1 MEIKKKV
8 LLTGASGTIGC
19 SVPKVLCEKGFEVY
33 ALTRRERTTGGGI
46 RWIQGDILDGTFI
59 DRMMAEIKPECLIH
73 LVWNVEEGHF
83 QSNKNYSFL
92 SLGIRL
98 AQAFAENG
106 GKRALYAGSFAEYAA
121 SDRQLKETDAVD
133 LSRTHYAF
141 CKHHLHEIAER
152 YFRANGVSFGYARIF
167 SNFGARDTHKNRLM
181 GLLREHFLNDQPLVI
196 KGGSLLR
203 DFIYVK
209 DTAAA
214 LVQFLESGVEG
225 TVNICTGKA
234 TSVKDF
240 ATLFAKKVGKE
251 HLLVFK
257 DDCADQVPIQ
267 FGDNTRLVKEVGYTP
282 RYTVEQGLSEIAE
295 EFLKAEKER
304 KTKN

>member
-1 MEIKKKV
+1 MKKKV
-8 LLTGASGTIGC
+8 LLTGASGGIGC
-19 SVPKVLCEKGFEVY
+19 SVPKVLCERGFEVY
-33 ALTRRERTTGGGI
+33 APIRREV
-46 RWIQGDILDGTFI
+46 QAEGDVHWVKGNILDDVFI
-59 DRMMAEIKPECLIH
+59 DRMMAEIKPEYLIH
-73 LVWNVEEGHF
+73 LAWDRSSVYEKHAPL
-83 QSNKNYSFL
+83 QYTFL
-92 SLGIRL
+92 SSGIRL
-98 AQAFAENG
+98 TQAFVENG
-106 GKRALYAGSFAEYAA
+106 GERALYAGSFAEYAA
-121 SDRQLKETDAVD
+121 SDRPLKETDALD
-133 LSRTHYAF
+133 LTRTHYAF

-152 YFRANGVSFGYARIF
+152 YFCASGVSFGYARIGG
-167 SNFGARDTHKNRLM
+167 SYSLEDMHKNRLM
-181 GLLREHFLNDQPLVI
+181 GSLYKAFLNDQMFVFRDR
-196 KGGSLLR
+196 SLSR

-234 TSVKDF
+234 TSVRDF
-240 ATLFAKKVGKE
+240 VTLFAKKVGKE

-257 DDCADQVPIQ
+257 DDCADQVPVQ

-304 KTKN
+304 KAKN

>member
-1 MEIKKKV
+1 MKKRI
-8 LLTGASGTIGC
+8 LLTGASGCIGRY
-19 SVPKVLCEKGFEVY
+19 VREILLQKEFEVY
-33 ALTRRERTTGGGI
+33 APTRRESPAGGGI
-46 RWIQGDILDGTFI
+46 HWIKGDILDGTFI
-59 DRMMAEIKPECLIH
+59 DRMMAGIKPECLLH
-73 LVWNVEEGHF
+73 LAWNLEEGHY

-92 SLGIRL
+92 SSGIRL

-106 GKRALYAGSFAEYAA
+106 GKRALYIGSFAEYAT
-121 SDRQLKETDAVD
+121 SDRPLKETDALD
-133 LSRTHYAF
+133 LDQTHYAF

-152 YFRANGVSFGYARIF
+152 YFRVNGVSFGYARISF
-167 SNFGARDTHKNRLM
+167 NFGARNIHRHRFM
-181 GLLREHFLNDQPLVI
+181 GLLLEHFRNDQPLVI

-209 DTAAA
+209 DTTAA
-214 LVQFLESGVEG
+214 LVQFLGSDVEG

-234 TSVKDF
+234 TSTKDF
-240 ATLFAKKVGKE
+240 VTLFAKKVGKE

-267 FGDNTRLVKEVGYTP
+267 FGDTTRLVKEVGYTP

>member
-1 MEIKKKV
+1 MQMRRFLYRVEPRWNRTK
-8 LLTGASGTIGC
+8 TGFRQGR
-19 SVPKVLCEKGFEVY
+19 KGFEVY
-33 ALTRRERTTGGGI
+33 APTRQESITGGGI
-46 RWIQGDILDGTFI
+46 HWIKGDILDDTFI
-59 DRMMAEIKPECLIH
+59 NHLMAGVKPEYLLH
-73 LVWNVEEGHF
+73 LAWDVNEGNY
-83 QSNKNYSFL
+83 QSNENYSFL
-92 SLGIRL
+92 SSGIRL

-106 GKRALYAGSFAEYAA
+106 GKRALYAGSFAEYAT
-121 SDRQLKETDAVD
+121 SDCPLKETDAVD

-152 YFRANGVSFGYARIF
+152 YFRANGVSFGYARIAG
-167 SNFGARDTHKNRLM
+167 SYSLEDTHKNRLM
-181 GLLREHFLNDQPLVI
+181 GSLWKAFLNDQTFVF
-196 KGGSLLR
+196 KDRSLSR

-209 DTAAA
+209 DVASA
-214 LVQFLESGVEG
+214 LVQFLESDVEG

-234 TSVKDF
+234 TSIKDF

-251 HLLVFK
+251 HLLIFK
-257 DDCADQVPIQ
+257 DDCADQMPIQ

>member
-1 MEIKKKV
+1 MKKKI
-8 LLTGASGTIGC
+8 LLTGANGTIGWFV
-19 SVPKVLCEKGFEVY
+19 SRILLQKEFEVY
-33 ALTRRERTTGGGI
+33 APTRRESTTGGGI
-46 RWIQGDILDGTFI
+46 RWIKGDILDDAFI
-59 DRMMAEIKPECLIH
+59 GRIMAEIRPECLIH
-73 LVWNVEEGHF
+73 LAWNLEEGHY

-92 SLGIRL
+92 SSGIHL
-98 AQAFAENG
+98 AKTFVENG
-106 GKRALYAGSFAEYAA
+106 GERVLYIGSSFEYAA
-121 SDRQLKETDAVD
+121 SEYPLKETDALD

-152 YFRANGVSFGYARIF
+152 YCCANSVSCGYARIF
-167 SNFGARDTHKNRLM
+167 SNFGVRDTHKFRLM
-181 GLLREHFLNDQPLVI
+181 ELLWEHFLNDQPLVI

-240 ATLFAKKVGKE
+240 VTLFAKKVGKE

>member
-1 MEIKKKV
+1 MKKKI

-19 SVPKVLCEKGFEVY
+19 FVSRVLCEEGFEVY
-33 ALTRRERTTGGGI
+33 APTRQESITGGGI
-46 RWIQGDILDGTFI
+46 HWIKGDILDDTFI
-59 DRMMAEIKPECLIH
+59 NHLMAGVKPECLLH
-73 LVWNVEEGHF
+73 LAWNLEEGRY

-92 SLGIRL
+92 SSGIRL

-106 GKRALYAGSFAEYAA
+106 GKRALYAGSFVEYAA
-121 SDRQLKETDAVD
+121 SDRPLKETDALD
-133 LSRTHYAF
+133 LTRTHYAF

-152 YFRANGVSFGYARIF
+152 YFRANGVSCGYARIGD
-167 SNFGARDTHKNRLM
+167 SYSLNTHRHRLM
-181 GLLREHFLNDQPLVI
+181 GSLWKAFLNDQPLVI
-196 KGGSLLR
+196 TGGSLLR

-240 ATLFAKKVGKE
+240 VTLFAKKVGKE
-251 HLLVFK
+251 HLLIFK
-257 DDCADQVPIQ
+257 DDCADQAPVQ

>member
-1 MEIKKKV
+1 MKKKI
-8 LLTGASGTIGC
+8 LLTGASGHHGRYIREILLQ
-19 SVPKVLCEKGFEVY
+19 KEFEVY
-33 ALTRRERTTGGGI
+33 APTRRESTAGGGI
-46 RWIQGDILDGTFI
+46 HWIKGNILDDTFVNRLI
-59 DRMMAEIKPECLIH
+59 VDVKPEYLLH
-73 LVWNVEEGHF
+73 LAWDISEGYLR
-83 QSNKNYSFL
+83 SNKNYSFL
-92 SLGIRL
+92 SSGIHL
-98 AQAFAENG
+98 AKTFVENG
-106 GKRALYAGSFAEYAA
+106 GERVLYIGSGFEYAA
-121 SDRQLKETDAVD
+121 SEYPLKETDALD
-133 LSRTHYAF
+133 LGRTHYAF

-152 YFRANGVSFGYARIF
+152 YCCANSVSCGYARIF
-167 SNFGARDTHKNRLM
+167 SNFGASDAHKCRLM
-181 GLLREHFLNDQPLVI
+181 GLLWEHFLNDQPLVI

-225 TVNICTGKA
+225 AVNICTGKA
-234 TSVKDF
+234 TSVRDF
-240 ATLFAKKVGKE
+240 VTLFAKKVGKE

-257 DDCADQVPIQ
+257 DDCSDQAPVQ
-267 FGDNTRLVKEVGYTP
+267 VGDNTRLVKEVGYTP

>member
-1 MEIKKKV
+1 MKKKV
-8 LLTGASGTIGC
+8 LLTGASGYHGGYVREILLQ
-19 SVPKVLCEKGFEVY
+19 KEFEVY
-33 ALTRRERTTGGGI
+33 APTRRESTAGGGI
-46 RWIQGDILDGTFI
+46 HWIKGDILDGTFI
-59 DRMMAEIKPECLIH
+59 DRMMAGIKPECLLH
-73 LVWNVEEGHF
+73 LAWNLEEGYF

-92 SLGIRL
+92 SSGIRL

-106 GKRALYAGSFAEYAA
+106 GKRALYIGSFAEYAT
-121 SDRQLKETDAVD
+121 SDRPLKETDALD
-133 LSRTHYAF
+133 LDRTHYAF
-141 CKHHLHEIAER
+141 CKHHLYEIAER

-167 SNFGARDTHKNRLM
+167 SNFGDRDTHRNRLT
-181 GLLREHFLNDQPLVI
+181 GSLWEHFLNDQPLVI

-203 DFIYVK
+203 DFIYIK

-225 TVNICTGKA
+225 TVNICTSKA

-240 ATLFAKKVGKE
+240 VTLFAKKVRKE
-251 HLLVFK
+251 HLLIFK
-257 DDCADQVPIQ
+257 DDCAEQVPVQ

-295 EFLKAEKER
+295 EFLKAGKER

>member
-1 MEIKKKV
+1 MKKKI
-8 LLTGASGTIGC
+8 LLTGASGHHGRYIREILLQ
-19 SVPKVLCEKGFEVY
+19 KEFEVY
-33 ALTRRERTTGGGI
+33 APTRRESTAGGGI
-46 RWIQGDILDGTFI
+46 HWIKGDILDGTFI
-59 DRMMAEIKPECLIH
+59 DRMMAGIKPECLLH
-73 LVWNVEEGHF
+73 LAWHLEEGYF

-92 SLGIRL
+92 SSGIRL

-121 SDRQLKETDAVD
+121 SDRPLKETDA
-133 LSRTHYAF
+133 LELTRTHYAF
-141 CKHHLHEIAER
+141 CKHHLHEIVER
-152 YFRANGVSFGYARIF
+152 CFRTNGVSFGYARIAG
-167 SNFGARDTHKNRLM
+167 SYSLEDTHKNRLM
-181 GLLREHFLNDQPLVI
+181 GSFWKAFLNDQTFVF
-196 KGGSLLR
+196 KDRSLFR

-240 ATLFAKKVGKE
+240 VTLFAKKVRKE